1 MSSKLL
7 DIEISAALSDS
18 FSVVG
23 AAVDELLPCEQ
34 AVTAPQSI
42 AAAHKIAIVFFIIS
56 VLLLS
61 YLDNAHYIVIFRGKK
76 DETSQKVHI
85 LSLFLLNGTCRICA
99 D

>member
-1 MSSKLL
+1 M
-7 DIEISAALSDS
+7 EAALFS
-18 FSVVG
+18 FFSS
-23 AAVDELLPCEQ
+23 EQ
-34 AVTAPQSI
+34 AVAPQSR

-85 LSLFLLNGTCRICA
+85 LSLLSPNGVHQIYAT
-99 D
+99 